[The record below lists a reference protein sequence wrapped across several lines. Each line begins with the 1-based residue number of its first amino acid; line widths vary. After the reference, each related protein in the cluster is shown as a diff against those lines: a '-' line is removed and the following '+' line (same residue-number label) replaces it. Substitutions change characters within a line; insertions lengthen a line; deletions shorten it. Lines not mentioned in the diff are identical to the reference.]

1 MSNHNRNAV
10 KKLFKMILIM
20 GLSGLIF
27 NSCKQQP
34 VADKSNP
41 FFYDYNTPF
50 DVPPFEKIMAKHY
63 MPAFERGMEEGRK
76 DINAIVKNRQEPT
89 FQNTV
94 EALDRAG
101 ELLTRV
107 SSVFFGQ
114 TNCNTNDSLQT
125 IEMEISPRLAEY
137 NDEIRLNPGL
147 FKKVKYVYDNQAKY
161 NLTPEQA
168 FYLENL
174 YKGFVRN
181 GALLGKTDQDT
192 LKKINQRLSVLA
204 VKFNQ
209 NVLAETNNYRL
220 WVEEKDLN
228 GLPQSLIDA
237 AAEVAK
243 ASGQEGKWAFTT
255 QRPSIFPF
263 LQYSPNRELRKQIFE
278 AYCNRGN
285 NGNEND
291 NNLILAEM
299 VELRARRAKLLGYK
313 THAHLVLEPRMAKV
327 PENVFKLLN
336 DLWDKAIPV
345 AKNEVKEMQRIIDR
359 EGGNFR
365 LEPHDWWFY
374 AEKVRKAKYD
384 LDDSELRPYF
394 QLENVR
400 EGLFNVANR
409 LFGITFTPIEKCP
422 VPHPE
427 ALAFEVKEKDGSH
440 IGVLYMDFFP
450 RDSKRQGAWCV
461 NYRNHQVV
469 DGKTV
474 TPVTTMVMN
483 FTRPGGGLP
492 ALLSIEEVLTMYH
505 EFGHALDFLLNKST
519 YNQVFQAWD
528 FVELPSQIMEH
539 WATEPEVLDMYANH
553 YSTGKKIP
561 ASLVEKLKKSS
572 YFNQGFENVEYLA
585 AALLDMAYHTLEAPV
600 KVDVQ
605 SFEKDYFNRI
615 GLIPEIVSRYRSTYF
630 LHIAGEYDAG
640 YYSYKWAAV
649 LDNDAFEAFKEKGLF
664 DQEVAQS
671 YRKNILEKNGLMDAM
686 QMFVNFRG
694 REPVIEP
701 LLRNT
706 GLLTDDSSEKN

>member
-1 MSNHNRNAV
+1 
-10 KKLFKMILIM
+10 M
-20 GLSGLIF
+20 GLSGLIL

-34 VADKSNP
+34 EPDKNNP
-41 FFYDYNTPF
+41 FFSAYNTPF
-50 DVPPFEKIMAKHY
+50 DVPPFDRIMAKHY
-63 MPAFERGMEEGRK
+63 MPAFEKGMEEGRK
-76 DINAIVKNRQEPT
+76 DISAIVKNRQEPT

-94 EALDRAG
+94 EALDKAG

-107 SSVFFGQ
+107 SSVFFSQ
-114 TNCNTNDSLQT
+114 TNCNTNDSLQA

-137 NDEIRLNPGL
+137 NDEIRLNPDL
-147 FKKVKYVYDNQAKY
+147 FKKVKYVYDNQAKF
-161 NLTPEQA
+161 NLTPEQT

-220 WVEEKDLN
+220 WVEEKDLK

-263 LQYSPNRELRKQIFE
+263 LQYSPNRELRKQIFD
-278 AYCNRGN
+278 AYCNSGN

-291 NNLILAEM
+291 NNKILAEM
-299 VELRARRAKLLGYK
+299 VELRARRAKLLGYQ

-359 EGGNFR
+359 EGGNFK
-365 LEPHDWWFY
+365 LEPHDWWYY

-384 LDDSELRPYF
+384 LDDNELRPYF

-400 EGLFNVANR
+400 EGLFNVANK
-409 LFGITFTPIEKCP
+409 LFGITFTLIENCP

-427 ALAFEVKEKDGSH
+427 AKAFEVKESDGRH

-469 DGKTV
+469 DGKTI

-505 EFGHALDFLLNKST
+505 EFGHALDFLLNTST

-539 WATEPEVLDMYANH
+539 WATEPEVLAMYAKH
-553 YSTGKKIP
+553 YKTGEIIP
-561 ASLVEKLKKSS
+561 TSLVEKLKKSS

-585 AALLDMAYHTLEAPV
+585 AALLDMAYHTLEPPV
-600 KVDVQ
+600 KIDVQ
-605 SFEKDYFNRI
+605 SFEKEYFSKI

-664 DQEVAQS
+664 NQEVAQS

-706 GLLTDDSSEKN
+706 GLLTDAASMKN